1 MFGLVSLQI
10 WNGASCNQTIVDIC
24 KKIWWNEAK
33 IGCTSSTSLIELIEM
48 NLKLEEKLE
57 NLEDAFERDELWT
70 CK

>member
-1 MFGLVSLQI
+1 MVQVVIKQLLIFVRKFDQM
-10 WNGASCNQTIVDIC
+10 
-24 KKIWWNEAK
+24 KAK

-57 NLEDAFERDELWT
+57 KSEDAFERDESWT

>member
-1 MFGLVSLQI
+1 MVQVVVKKL
-10 WNGASCNQTIVDIC
+10 VDIC
-24 KKIWWNEAK
+24 KKIWSNDAK

-57 NLEDAFERDELWT
+57 KLEDAFERDELWT